1 MPKIEANQDTLFAY
15 MGTRM
20 KEAELELLLEAAKA
34 EIDESADADGFMK
47 IELNDTNRPD
57 LWSTAGLG
65 RQLRVYLGGELP
77 DYPFFSSADRA
88 ADAGERRVVVD
99 AGLKSIRPYIAA
111 FAVSGKSI
119 DDPSLR
125 DLIQSQEK
133 LCTNFGRHRKSI
145 AMGVYRTR
153 LITYPVRYVAADP
166 DGTRFVP
173 LGMDTEL
180 SLREIITEHPKGLE
194 YGPIVADFP
203 KMPFITDIQGEVLS
217 FPPVINSARVG
228 AVEVGDDELFIEL
241 TGTDIESL
249 LLACNIV
256 ACDLAD
262 AGHTVHPV
270 RVEYPFDT
278 PLGREIV
285 TPYYFQQPIDADL
298 SAVGKLLGEQID
310 GVAAVKALRSMG
322 VAATSTGGTLTAR
335 PPEYRNDFLHQV
347 DLAEDIMMGRGMKT
361 FTPEMPSDF
370 TIGRL
375 TEIELFGRLAI
386 STMVGLGF
394 QEMISPYLGSGR
406 DLIHR
411 MRPVPLSADTSG
423 ASSGLEDGVTAP
435 IRLAN
440 PMSES
445 YEYVRNSIV
454 PYLLNSESVSAHA
467 VYPHHIFELG
477 KIARFE
483 PDDVHGVKTVNS
495 LGFLSADASAG
506 FTLASSHVSIL
517 FYYLSREHELTE
529 SDDERFIPGRVATIL
544 VGGRP
549 VGVFGEIHPQV
560 LENIGID
567 VPCTACEIDLD
578 LVLGS
583 GYLAKGT

>member
-1 MPKIEANQDTLFAY
+1 MPKIETYEDTLFTY

-20 KEAELELLLEAAKA
+20 DEPELELLLEAAKG

-65 RQLRVYLGGELP
+65 RQLRIYLGGETP
-77 DYPFFSSADRA
+77 SYPFFSSANQT
-88 ADAGERRVVVD
+88 ADTGERRVIVD
-99 AGLKSIRPYIAA
+99 AGLESIRPYIAA
-111 FAVSGKSI
+111 FAVSGKPI
-119 DDPSLR
+119 DEPSLR

-133 LCTNFGRHRKSI
+133 LCTNFGRRRKSI

-166 DGTRFVP
+166 DSTKFVP
-173 LGMDTEL
+173 LGMETEL
-180 SLREIITEHPKGLE
+180 SLREIIAEHPKGQE

-203 KMPFITDIQGEVLS
+203 KMPFLTDTNGEVLS

-241 TGTDIESL
+241 TGTDLDSL
-249 LLACNIV
+249 LLACSIV

-270 RVEYPFDT
+270 RVEYPYDT

-285 TPYYFQQPIDADL
+285 TPYYFQKPIDANL
-298 SAVGKLLGEQID
+298 AAVSRLLGEEFTAD
-310 GVAAVKALRSMG
+310 GAIAALKTMG
-322 VAATSTGGTLTAR
+322 VSATATGENITAR

-347 DLAEDIMMGRGMKT
+347 DVAEDIMMGRGMKT

-375 TEIELFGRLAI
+375 TDIEQFGRLAI

-406 DLIHR
+406 ELIEK
-411 MRPVPLSADTSG
+411 MSPVPLAAEGTNPSASG
-423 ASSGLEDGVTAP
+423 NSNPAPGP

-445 YEYVRNSIV
+445 YEYVRHSII
-454 PYLLNSESVSAHA
+454 PYQLASESVSAHA
-467 VYPHHIFELG
+467 VYPHHIFEVG
-477 KIARFE
+477 KVARFDA
-483 PDDVHGVKTVNS
+483 DDVHGVKTVNS
-495 LGFLSADASAG
+495 LGFVTADASAG

-517 FYYLSREHELTE
+517 MYYLSREYELTE
-529 SDDERFIPGRVATIL
+529 SDDDRFIPGRAATIL
-544 VGGRP
+544 VGGAI
-549 VGVFGEIHPQV
+549 VGVFGELHPQV
-560 LENIGID
+560 LENWGIG

-578 LVLGS
+578 RLLG
-583 GYLAKGT
+583 